1 MLTESRINAI
11 ISEEIEKSL
20 LSEDITKSDETKI
33 KEIVADCI
41 NELFKQLWQKNSFW
55 KSTIKNA

>member
-1 MLTESRINAI
+1 MLNESRINQI
-11 ISEEIEKSL
+11 VSEEINKVMVD
-20 LSEDITKSDETKI
+20 EDITKSDEKKI
-33 KEIVADCI
+33 KEIVGDCI